1 MRRLLIYGLT
11 LTIGLLPALAKAQE
25 SMSLEECIQYALE
38 HQTKIKN
45 ARLDQRSTIA
55 KNREVTGL
63 ALPNLKLSGGINY
76 APLVAAFQVPNFIKD
91 GVSGLVFDTVIDPKK
106 AANMPNTLSF
116 AFQPKWTTNGQAE
129 LNQMLF
135 DPSIM
140 VALQARKQLEQLAE
154 KNIQLTEQEV
164 RVAVAKAYYNI
175 MIAEKRKELLDQ
187 NIARIDQLH
196 RETRVIYENGLAE
209 KLDVDRISI
218 TLTNLKTEQTRV
230 KQLVDLTYM
239 ALKFQMGMQLDQNIA
254 LEDTLTEAVIDKEL
268 LSHDLE
274 LERRKE
280 YQLLELQKTLN
291 SYDLKR
297 YKLGGLPTLVL
308 FGNYG
313 YTLYN
318 MENLFNPED
327 KWQKSALIGTKLT
340 VPLFDGMQRRN
351 KMLQAKYTL
360 QKSENDLENLKLAL
374 QLEKENARITLQS
387 NISALEN
394 QRSNMKL
401 AEEVFNV
408 AKVKYK
414 EGVGSNLEVM
424 NAESALKEAQTN
436 YFSALYDAITSRI
449 DLQKALGEL

>member
-1 MRRLLIYGLT
+1 
-11 LTIGLLPALAKAQE
+11 
-25 SMSLEECIQYALE
+25 
-38 HQTKIKN
+38 
-45 ARLDQRSTIA
+45 
-55 KNREVTGL
+55 
-63 ALPNLKLSGGINY
+63 
-76 APLVAAFQVPNFIKD
+76 
-91 GVSGLVFDTVIDPKK
+91 
-106 AANMPNTLSF
+106 
-116 AFQPKWTTNGQAE
+116 
-129 LNQMLF
+129 
-135 DPSIM
+135 M

-318 MENLFNPED
+318 MDRLFNPQD
-327 KWQKSALIGTKLT
+327 KWQQSALIGTKLT

-351 KMLQAKYTL
+351 KMLQAKFTL
-360 QKSENDLENLKLAL
+360 QKSENDMENLKLAL